1 MVIRSTFGFTVTKGS
16 LMSFGPT
23 PKLVVQGPC
32 PFLHPGHHRSSFCKS
47 PTLVFKKLPRFD
59 PHPLVKKKKKKRTCS
74 VYVARYS
81 LSKGSNQIFNEG
93 HIFEQDKEGIMDDA
107 WSWQVLGM

>member
-1 MVIRSTFGFTVTKGS
+1 M
-16 LMSFGPT
+16 
-23 PKLVVQGPC
+23 
-32 PFLHPGHHRSSFCKS
+32 
-47 PTLVFKKLPRFD
+47 
-59 PHPLVKKKKKKRTCS
+59 
-74 VYVARYS
+74 YVARYS